1 MLEADEVA
9 AIREAM
15 GQVAKAPTQG
25 AVQSSDA
32 SPVALIAE
40 DRAVVEA
47 RPNGIKLANR
57 WAKAAK
63 RAIQRLTGAK
73 VELDLVGA
81 DSVDSASLRD
91 ELAGNW
97 TGAVG
102 SNEGRTPIALSV
114 AASGPMIELLAAR
127 ILGAPLV

>member
-1 MLEADEVA
+1 MLEADELA

-15 GQVAKAPTQG
+15 GQVTKAPSPG
-25 AVQSSDA
+25 AVQNVDA
-32 SPVALIAE
+32 SPVAIIAE
-40 DRAVVEA
+40 DRAVVQA

-57 WAKAAK
+57 WARGARK
-63 RAIQRLTGAK
+63 AIQRLTGAK

-91 ELAGNW
+91 EISGNW

-102 SNEGRTPIALSV
+102 TNDKNPQALSV
-114 AASGPMIELLAAR
+114 
-127 ILGAPLV
+127 